1 MAIISPKPKSF
12 QELIQNKYYKVPL
25 YQRPYDWEIEQVSD
39 LWDDIYKNE
48 PGYFLGTI
56 VLRSEAHDR
65 FEIVDGQQ
73 RLVTLL
79 LLLRGAVEMIKEMGD
94 EGTAN
99 EFQKDYIIQRPAGV
113 KEGKLTLILSKRDMD
128 RFEKIL
134 LGEEFSG
141 RQRIASWKRL
151 EGTLEFFKKEFD
163 ELGKDRGKEGII
175 EFINEKVL
183 RLLFLEIILDTDSDV
198 FQFFETLNDRGMDLS
213 IADLVK
219 NRVCGVA
226 AKQQKISVEESALT
240 IDGISSGLGAGKL
253 KMFLLH
259 YCWAND
265 EGKIPTPRKKLM
277 DWYHTQIS
285 KERNI
290 KNFLDH
296 LEKHALCYYI
306 NFINPSNCT
315 DKEKKLAFNYLDALS
330 ATRCYPLL
338 LAGENLLKKKDF
350 LRLCRAIEI
359 LTFRHSTILKWDA
372 KVLEGFYFD
381 IIKFIK
387 TNKPIGAIL
396 EKFKKEEAMKVDDQF
411 KLAFNNFV
419 VPNFKIAR
427 YILWKIEEEV
437 TGRKQ
442 IPLDWN
448 QATVEHIL
456 ARKLEWEE
464 REEYLNRLGN
474 LTLLSSKM
482 NNEASNKPFKQ
493 KCEEVFKN
501 EKRVFITK
509 ELKKYHKFNK
519 DEIISRQT
527 RLTEYALQIWGHK
540 NIY

>member
-12 QELIQNKYYKVPL
+12 QELIHNKYYKVPL

-48 PGYFLGTI
+48 AGYFLGTI

-65 FEIVDGQQ
+65 FEVVDGQQ

-79 LLLRGAVEMIKEMGD
+79 LLLRGAVETIKEIGD
-94 EGTAN
+94 EATAN
-99 EFQKDYIIQRPAGV
+99 EFQKDYIIQRPAGI

-134 LGEEFSG
+134 LGEEFLG
-141 RQRIASWKRL
+141 RQRITSWKRL

-163 ELGKDRGKEGII
+163 ELGKDRGKDGII

-219 NRVCGVA
+219 NRVCGMA
-226 AKQQKISVEESALT
+226 AKQQKISVEESAST

-253 KMFLLH
+253 KMFLIH

-265 EGKIPTPRKKLM
+265 EGKSPTPRKKLM
-277 DWYHTQIS
+277 DWYHLQIS
-285 KERNI
+285 NEKNI

-296 LEKHALCYYI
+296 LEEHAIGYYI
-306 NFINPSNCT
+306 NFINPSNCA
-315 DKEKKLAFNYLDALS
+315 DKEKKLAFNYLDALN

-338 LAGENLLKKKDF
+338 LAGESLLKKKDF

-359 LTFRHSTILKWDA
+359 LTFRHSAILKWDA
-372 KVLEGFYFD
+372 KVLEGFYFN

-387 TNKPIGAIL
+387 MNKPIGAIL

-419 VPNFKIAR
+419 VPNFKVAR
-427 YILWKIEEEV
+427 YILWKIEEEL

-448 QATVEHIL
+448 QVTVEHIL

-464 REEYLNRLGN
+464 REECLNRLGN

-493 KCEEVFKN
+493 KREEIFKN

-509 ELKKYHKFNK
+509 ELKKYHKFTR
-519 DEIISRQT
+519 DDIISRQT
-527 RLTEYALQIWGHK
+527 RFTDYALRIWGHK